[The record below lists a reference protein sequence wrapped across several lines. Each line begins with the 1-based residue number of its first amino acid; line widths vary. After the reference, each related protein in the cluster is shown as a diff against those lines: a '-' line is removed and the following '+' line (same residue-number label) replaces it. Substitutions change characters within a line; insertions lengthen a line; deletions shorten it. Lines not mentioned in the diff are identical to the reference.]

1 MPKHVPIRVR
11 LLGAR
16 FVTSWRWSV
25 TKDPED
31 TCGICRLAYESV
43 CPTCKLPGEDCP
55 PIIGQCKHAF
65 HMRAWRQGA
74 GQPRLRQT
82 APHPAPAQP
91 THTPRPADCIMT
103 WLGTSDKENVCPL
116 CRAPWEMDVS

>member
-74 GQPRLRQT
+74 G
-82 APHPAPAQP
+82 
-91 THTPRPADCIMT
+91 
-103 WLGTSDKENVCPL
+103 
-116 CRAPWEMDVS
+116 

>member
-65 HMRAWRQGA
+65 HMRALRRQPARSGA
-74 GQPRLRQT
+74 QHWLPT
-82 APHPAPAQP
+82 PHFSHPAPSSPRAQ
-91 THTPRPADCIMT
+91 TA
-103 WLGTSDKENVCPL
+103 S
-116 CRAPWEMDVS
+116 

>member
-65 HMRAWRQGA
+65 HMRAWR
-74 GQPRLRQT
+74 
-82 APHPAPAQP
+82 
-91 THTPRPADCIMT
+91 
-103 WLGTSDKENVCPL
+103 
-116 CRAPWEMDVS
+116 

>member
-1 MPKHVPIRVR
+1 MPSHLPIKVR
-11 LLGAR
+11 LVGAR
-16 FVTSWRWSV
+16 FITSWRWSV

-65 HMRAWRQGA
+65 HMRACLTLVNE
-74 GQPRLRQT
+74 RLCYGS
-82 APHPAPAQP
+82 A
-91 THTPRPADCIMT
+91 
-103 WLGTSDKENVCPL
+103 S
-116 CRAPWEMDVS
+116 

>member
-1 MPKHVPIRVR
+1 MPPKHVPMKIR

-65 HMRAWRQGA
+65 HMRACSGRGA
-74 GQPRLRQT
+74 QRGLPLAARRCWPPAHPLYGLTPPTPSQHSLSPLHSQT
-82 APHPAPAQP
+82 A
-91 THTPRPADCIMT
+91 
-103 WLGTSDKENVCPL
+103 S
-116 CRAPWEMDVS
+116 

>member
-1 MPKHVPIRVR
+1 MPKHVPIKVR

-65 HMRAWRQGA
+65 HMRAWRQG
-74 GQPRLRQT
+74 GQQTRPCAQAPGGPADAPCAQNCPSPHAPAHHTSFPLALARQT
-82 APHPAPAQP
+82 A
-91 THTPRPADCIMT
+91 
-103 WLGTSDKENVCPL
+103 S
-116 CRAPWEMDVS
+116 

>member
-1 MPKHVPIRVR
+1 MPKRKVPPIKIRI
-11 LLGAR
+11 LGAR

-31 TCGICRLAYESV
+31 TCGICRLAYESC

-65 HMRAWRQGA
+65 HMREWLCPAVGVSHCPLLPSILSPLPPSA
-74 GQPRLRQT
+74 SQPPGCLQT
-82 APHPAPAQP
+82 A
-91 THTPRPADCIMT
+91 
-103 WLGTSDKENVCPL
+103 S
-116 CRAPWEMDVS
+116 